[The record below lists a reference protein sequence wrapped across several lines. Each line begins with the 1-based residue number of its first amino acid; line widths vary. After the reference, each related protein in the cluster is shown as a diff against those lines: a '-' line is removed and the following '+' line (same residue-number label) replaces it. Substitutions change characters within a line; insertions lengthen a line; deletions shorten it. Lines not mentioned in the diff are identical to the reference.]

1 MDPVRVIVVDDDPLF
16 AEALALTLAIDS
28 RIAVAGIAHDGVDA
42 LQLCRSRR
50 PDVVLMDLHMP
61 GLDGIEVTRRI
72 RATLPAI
79 RVVMLT
85 SDDDVGAIERSVEAG
100 AVRFLVKASSSLED
114 VRDVVVD
121 VSFQAIAL
129 PMRAA

>member
-16 AEALALTLAIDS
+16 AEALALTLAVDQ
-28 RIAVAGIAHDGVDA
+28 RIAVAGIARDGLDA

-61 GLDGIEVTRRI
+61 GMDGLETTRRI
-72 RATLPAI
+72 RSSFPSV

-85 SDDDVGAIERSVEAG
+85 SDDDVSAMESSVQAG
-100 AVRFLVKASSSLED
+100 AVRFLVKGASLDD
-114 VRDVVVD
+114 VRDVVVT
-121 VSFQAIAL
+121 VPFQPIAL

>member
-16 AEALALTLAIDS
+16 AEALALTLAVDQ
-28 RIAVAGIAHDGVDA
+28 RIAVAGIAHDGLDA

-61 GLDGIEVTRRI
+61 GMDGLETTRRI
-72 RATLPAI
+72 RSSFPSA

-85 SDDDVGAIERSVEAG
+85 SDDDVSAAESSVQAG
-100 AVRFLVKASSSLED
+100 AVRFLVKGASLDD
-114 VRDVVVD
+114 VRDVVVA
-121 VSFQAIAL
+121 VPSQPIAL

>member
-1 MDPVRVIVVDDDPLF
+1 VDPVRVVVVDDDPLF
-16 AEALALTLAIDS
+16 AEALALTLAVDQ
-28 RIAVAGIAHDGVDA
+28 RIAVAGIAHDGLDA
-42 LQLCRSRR
+42 LQLCRSKR

-61 GLDGIEVTRRI
+61 GLDGLETTRRI
-72 RATLPAI
+72 RASFPAI

-85 SDDDVGAIERSVEAG
+85 SDDDVSAVENSVEAG
-100 AVRFLVKASSSLED
+100 AVRFLVKGASLDD

-121 VSFQAIAL
+121 VPFQTIAL

>member
-16 AEALALTLAIDS
+16 AEALALTLAVDQ
-28 RIAVAGIAHDGVDA
+28 RIAVAGIAHDGLDA

-61 GLDGIEVTRRI
+61 GMDGLETTRRI
-72 RATLPAI
+72 RSSFPSV

-85 SDDDVGAIERSVEAG
+85 SDDDVSAMESSVQAG
-100 AVRFLVKASSSLED
+100 AVRFLVKGASLDD
-114 VRDVVVD
+114 VRDVVVT
-121 VSFQAIAL
+121 VPFQPIAL